1 MLFLVCTNNLSKGL
15 QCRVKL
21 VNDDTSI
28 FSVVHDPVK
37 PVNAMNKD
45 LRFNPGRSKQ
55 AQEVIFSWKTSTI
68 SHSCLTFNST
78 YFQKAASQ
86 KHLGMVLDSKL
97 NFKKHISQK
106 IDKAN
111 KEIVITRK
119 LRSVFPR
126 SL

>member
-1 MLFLVCTNNLSKGL
+1 
-15 QCRVKL
+15 
-21 VNDDTSI
+21 
-28 FSVVHDPVK
+28 
-37 PVNAMNKD
+37 MNKD

-68 SHSCLTFNST
+68 NHSCLTFNST
-78 YFQKAASQ
+78 YFEKAASQ

-111 KEIVITRK
+111 KGIVITGK

-126 SL
+126 SLWLTLCDFFVRPQLDYGGVICDQSDNSSFI